1 MNYLK
6 TFIKEEDGMETIEF
20 VVILAVV
27 AGLIAIVARV
37 GKSVKDRGDQAEQKV
52 NDGLGELDQILGTG
66 TSGSG
71 DAATTTGNA

>member
-6 TFIKEEDGMETIEF
+6 SFIKEEDGMETIEF

-37 GKSVKDRGDQAEQKV
+37 GKSVKDRGDQAEEKV

-66 TSGSG
+66 SSSGNG
-71 DAATTTGNA
+71 DAASAAGT